1 MKKIK
6 DKELF
11 LLLVLLV
18 ILKIIIVSVQ
28 PIYVQYTMKYDDQLM
43 VNLANNIINGNWL
56 GDYNSKTLIKGIITP
71 LFVSFTYILHI
82 PFLIGKEILYD
93 LACIFFI
100 NIISKKVKSRKI
112 LFITFLAILFNPV
125 EYSTELSRVYRDG
138 IYMSLVIFMIGQA
151 LGILFTIKEDLKVQR
166 KYLIELGITISAM
179 YLCREENIWIYPFL
193 CFMIASIIIIIL
205 LDKKMENK
213 IKRSIQYFI
222 PVIIILI
229 NINIVCILNYKY
241 YGVYELNQYW
251 GKDFKAA
258 YGALTRVK
266 PEQEIDRV
274 PVTQDTLEKLYEL
287 SPKLSELRDF
297 FNGNMGKEWQMCGEH
312 ISGEINGGYFHW
324 ALMNAVEERGYYK
337 DAKTANQ
344 YYKELA
350 KEINDLCDKNII
362 ESRSKKRNSNTCYF
376 TIKDIIEVIQKM
388 PETIKYQINL
398 EKVKMEVTN
407 YLPETPIEEWKENKQ
422 IFEKIT
428 RQGIR
433 RKTIYENTWNNM
445 RLQIMEYIE
454 KIYQKTNKYI
464 FNISIVAFLIIFII
478 NMRKKEYTEII
489 ILLGLMILYLTRIF
503 LITFTS
509 EEMFKEALNVAYL
522 SNIYSVQY
530 IFSILSILFLAQYI
544 KKLVKK
550 YKIKKEC
557 EIWKKK

>member
-213 IKRSIQYFI
+213 IK
-222 PVIIILI
+222 
-229 NINIVCILNYKY
+229 
-241 YGVYELNQYW
+241 
-251 GKDFKAA
+251 
-258 YGALTRVK
+258 
-266 PEQEIDRV
+266 
-274 PVTQDTLEKLYEL
+274 
-287 SPKLSELRDF
+287 
-297 FNGNMGKEWQMCGEH
+297 
-312 ISGEINGGYFHW
+312 
-324 ALMNAVEERGYYK
+324 
-337 DAKTANQ
+337 
-344 YYKELA
+344 
-350 KEINDLCDKNII
+350 
-362 ESRSKKRNSNTCYF
+362 
-376 TIKDIIEVIQKM
+376 
-388 PETIKYQINL
+388 
-398 EKVKMEVTN
+398 
-407 YLPETPIEEWKENKQ
+407 
-422 IFEKIT
+422 
-428 RQGIR
+428 
-433 RKTIYENTWNNM
+433 
-445 RLQIMEYIE
+445 
-454 KIYQKTNKYI
+454 
-464 FNISIVAFLIIFII
+464 
-478 NMRKKEYTEII
+478 
-489 ILLGLMILYLTRIF
+489 
-503 LITFTS
+503 
-509 EEMFKEALNVAYL
+509 
-522 SNIYSVQY
+522 
-530 IFSILSILFLAQYI
+530 
-544 KKLVKK
+544 
-550 YKIKKEC
+550 
-557 EIWKKK
+557 